1 MLWGPKLRHR
11 RVSKKGLTALL
22 LCGIVLYYLSLLL
35 YSRTLRVHLVSNV
48 NVIVQQPEQ
57 QQQQEQH
64 QQQQQQQQQH
74 SNKQTEDTEPE
85 PEPPPAPK
93 LQRQPPPPPVKIG
106 DQPVASVALKQ
117 NVAYMENILSKM
129 EQSMKKDE
137 TRLERELAGL
147 PRPEQL
153 LAAAAGP
160 VPRVAAPRP
169 APVSR
174 ESKVS
179 QEPGR

>member
-11 RVSKKGLTALL
+11 RVSKKGLTLLL

-57 QQQQEQH
+57 QQQQL
-64 QQQQQQQQQH
+64 QQQQQQH
-74 SNKQTEDTEPE
+74 SNKQTEDTDPE

-93 LQRQPPPPPVKIG
+93 LQPQPPPPPVKIG

-160 VPRVAAPRP
+160 VPRVAALQP
-169 APVSR
+169 APVPR

-179 QEPGR
+179 QDAEQILF

>member
-22 LCGIVLYYLSLLL
+22 LCAIVLYYLSLLL
-35 YSRTLRVHLVSNV
+35 YSRTLRVQLVSNV
-48 NVIVQQPEQ
+48 NVIVQQPQ
-57 QQQQEQH
+57 QQQQH
-64 QQQQQQQQQH
+64 QQQH

-85 PEPPPAPK
+85 PEPPPDPK
-93 LQRQPPPPPVKIG
+93 LQPQPPPPPVKIG
-106 DQPVASVALKQ
+106 DQSVASVALKQ

-169 APVSR
+169 APVPR

-179 QEPGR
+179 QESGR

>member
-35 YSRTLRVHLVSNV
+35 YSRTLRVQLVSNV
-48 NVIVQQPEQ
+48 NVIVQQPE
-57 QQQQEQH
+57 

-85 PEPPPAPK
+85 PEPPPPPK

-106 DQPVASVALKQ
+106 DQSVASVALQQ

-169 APVSR
+169 APVPR
-174 ESKVS
+174 ESKVR
-179 QEPGR
+179 QNNKYYFE

>member
-1 MLWGPKLRHR
+1 M
-11 RVSKKGLTALL
+11 
-22 LCGIVLYYLSLLL
+22 
-35 YSRTLRVHLVSNV
+35 
-48 NVIVQQPEQ
+48 
-57 QQQQEQH
+57 
-64 QQQQQQQQQH
+64 
-74 SNKQTEDTEPE
+74 
-85 PEPPPAPK
+85 
-93 LQRQPPPPPVKIG
+93 KIG
-106 DQPVASVALKQ
+106 DQSVAGVALQQ

-169 APVSR
+169 APVPR
-174 ESKVS
+174 ESKVR
-179 QEPGR
+179 QDTEQILF

>member
-35 YSRTLRVHLVSNV
+35 YSHTLRVQLVSNV

-57 QQQQEQH
+57 QQQQL
-64 QQQQQQQQQH
+64 
-74 SNKQTEDTEPE
+74 SNKQLEDTEPE
-85 PEPPPAPK
+85 PEPPPPPK

-106 DQPVASVALKQ
+106 DQSVAGVALQQ

-169 APVSR
+169 APIPR
-174 ESKVS
+174 ESKVR
-179 QEPGR
+179 QDTEQILF

>member
-35 YSRTLRVHLVSNV
+35 YSRTLRVQLVSNV
-48 NVIVQQPEQ
+48 NVIVQHPE
-57 QQQQEQH
+57 
-64 QQQQQQQQQH
+64 QQQQQQQQQQL
-74 SNKQTEDTEPE
+74 SNKQIENTEPE
-85 PEPPPAPK
+85 PEPPPPPK

-106 DQPVASVALKQ
+106 DQSVAGVALQQ

-153 LAAAAGP
+153 LADAAGP

-169 APVSR
+169 APVPR

-179 QEPGR
+179 QHVKQILA